1 MAQINTART
10 KVPLLLKRWH
20 ATLLGILLVL
30 VVLFLVFDW
39 NWFRKPLENYISDK
53 TKREFQI
60 SSLDVDLGSVDV
72 AKSRILSF

>member
-1 MAQINTART
+1 M
-10 KVPLLLKRWH
+10 LLKRWH

-53 TKREFQI
+53 TKREFRI
-60 SSLDVDLGSVDV
+60 SNLDVDLGSVDV

>member
-1 MAQINTART
+1 M
-10 KVPLLLKRWH
+10 LLKRWH

-53 TKREFQI
+53 TKREFRI